1 MHIIGYFYNVYINK
15 YMQRR
20 HQKTNI
26 LIYFSTNLVD
36 YQAQVSLKIILQ
48 SPTAFPQ
55 GNHDLWDMRN
65 LWVTAWQLDGSGKEQ
80 SSSLWSA
87 MRWFSCN
94 LRLKSPIKLSIKM
107 WFFLFWTIWWLNH
120 YAYYFIWKCI
130 WKFTN

>member
-36 YQAQVSLKIILQ
+36 YQAQVSLRIILQ
-48 SPTAFPQ
+48 SPTAFPR

-87 MRWFSCN
+87 MRWSSCN

-107 WFFLFWTIWWLNH
+107 CFFLFWTIWWLNH